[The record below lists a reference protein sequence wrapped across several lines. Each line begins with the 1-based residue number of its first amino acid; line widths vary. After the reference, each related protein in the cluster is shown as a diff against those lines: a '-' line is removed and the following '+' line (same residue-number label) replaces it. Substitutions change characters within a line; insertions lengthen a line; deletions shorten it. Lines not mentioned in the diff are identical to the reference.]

1 MSPKLSAVLLAVALS
16 LSGCATQYV
25 MSTSAGAMITTKDK
39 PSFDAKT
46 GMYSYEDT
54 NGKKGSIAKSEVVQ
68 MIER

>member
-1 MSPKLSAVLLAVALS
+1 
-16 LSGCATQYV
+16 
-25 MSTSAGAMITTKDK
+25 MITTKDK